1 MTIQLIDVV
10 IGLFFTIV
18 GGTIGV
24 LGYRQT
30 RKKNFTDSITKTV
43 THETKIDIKL
53 DNIAKNVEEIR
64 LDNKE
69 FSKLVTKL
77 TERISTLETTVGYI
91 IQRVETLEKLEYK
104 DK

>member
-18 GGTIGV
+18 GGIIGV

-30 RKKNFTDSITKTV
+30 RKKNLTDSITKTV
-43 THETKIDIKL
+43 THDTKIDIKL